1 LRAVYAVVLAAGR
14 GERFGGDKLLA
25 PWRGHPLLW
34 HALAGVR
41 SDVDTG
47 VLAGGCVVVPEEAP
61 GLERLARDAG
71 LVAVPNRAASS
82 GIGSSIRAGFEW
94 LTRSAGDGA
103 AAAAIFLGDQPAVPP
118 DVLGRLIGAWNGG
131 EKPVVRPQYS
141 EARDQPGHPIVVDR
155 SLWPMG
161 LELTSD
167 AGLGRLLA
175 ARGIPVFSVPVT
187 GRNPDVDTPTDL
199 TNLEGHTR

>member
-34 HALAGVR
+34 HALARVR
-41 SDVDTG
+41 SDVDRG
-47 VLAGGCVVVPEEAP
+47 VLTGGCVVVPEGAP
-61 GLERLARDAG
+61 GLEQLARDAG
-71 LVAVPNRAASS
+71 LVAVPNRASS
-82 GIGSSIRAGFEW
+82 GIGSSIQAGFAW

-103 AAAAIFLGDQPAVPP
+103 AAAAIFLGDQPAVPH
-118 DVLGRLIGAWNGG
+118 DVLDRLIRAWDGG
-131 EKPVVRPQYS
+131 EKPVVRPHYS

-155 SLWPMG
+155 SLWPLG
-161 LELTSD
+161 LELPSD
-167 AGLGRLLA
+167 AGLGPLLA
-175 ARGIPVFSVPVT
+175 GRGIPVFNVPVI

-199 TNLEGHTR
+199 TNLEGNTR

>member
-1 LRAVYAVVLAAGR
+1 MYAVVLAAGR

-41 SDVDTG
+41 SAVDAG
-47 VLAGGCVVVPEEAP
+47 ALRGGCVVVPESAP
-61 GLERLARDAG
+61 GLERLAREAG
-71 LVAVPNRAASS
+71 LRAVPNRVASS

-94 LTRSAGDGA
+94 LGRSAADGP
-103 AAAAIFLGDQPAVPP
+103 AAAAIFLGDQPTVPP
-118 DVLGRLIGAWNGG
+118 AVLDRLIEAWNGG

-141 EARDQPGHPIVVDR
+141 EARDQPGHPIVMDR
-155 SLWPMG
+155 SLWRLG
-161 LELTSD
+161 LELTGD
-167 AGLGRLLA
+167 AGLGTLLA
-175 ARGIPVFSVPVT
+175 ARGIPVLSLPVA

-199 TNLEGHTR
+199 TNLEGNTR